1 MRLTDR
7 DRFYRTHRCANG
19 QNAENENEMKGVP
32 SMTRTVDWYYHRN
45 G

>member
-19 QNAENENEMKGVP
+19 QSAENEDETKGAL
-32 SMTRTVDWYYHRN
+32 R
-45 G
+45 